1 MSAGAGSGAFL
12 SSMQGCQPDAVAFL
26 TGRPNGKW
34 KFMVG
39 NALTLAIAHLS
50 DEKKPAIARSC

>member
-39 NALTLAIAHLS
+39 NAFTLAIANVS
-50 DEKKPAIARSC
+50 DEKSPAIARSC